1 MFLLK
6 WIFHWI
12 ADKNKQTFLINLRQ
26 KINILHG
33 ILFVTFLTVYLIHTL
48 DNDIFIKMN
57 VTIFNEPQ
65 EVVCTYVIRR

>member
-33 ILFVTFLTVYLIHTL
+33 ILFVTFLTIYLIHTL

-57 VTIFNEPQ
+57 VIVFNEPQ

>member
-1 MFLLK
+1 MFLLN

-33 ILFVTFLTVYLIHTL
+33 ILFVTFLTIYLIHTL

-57 VTIFNEPQ
+57 VIVFNEPQ

>member
-33 ILFVTFLTVYLIHTL
+33 ILFVTFLTVYLVHTL

-57 VTIFNEPQ
+57 VIVFNEPQ

>member
-57 VTIFNEPQ
+57 VIVFNEPQ
-65 EVVCTYVIRR
+65 EVVCIYVIRR

>member
-57 VTIFNEPQ
+57 VIVFNEPQ